1 MKSIVSAILHI
12 TTIRSDEKVC
22 EGNGKVSGNSTPLV
36 SWSVLV
42 LRLILNIFRGHGLS
56 QIILIAQIRFFLG
69 CQTIERFALLTSITA
84 SLSKKHTLTV
94 MDSLPK
100 TQQDHPDR
108 PDQILPRLPD
118 NREIC

>member
-22 EGNGKVSGNSTPLV
+22 EGNGKVSGNSTPLD

-56 QIILIAQIRFFLG
+56 QITLIRFFLG
-69 CQTIERFALLTSITA
+69 CKTIERFALLTGITTL
-84 SLSKKHTLTV
+84 LSKKPTLTV
-94 MDSLPK
+94 MDSLLK
-100 TQQDHPDR
+100 TKEVA
-108 PDQILPRLPD
+108 RLVKL
-118 NREIC
+118 